1 MENQRI
7 QNVSLREAIELSL
20 VLLCTIT
27 IDKGT
32 FKLLYDV
39 ISSINL
45 HFPCENYVKLDL
57 DNLCDDESKTEFR
70 FYINGI
76 FQLKEVLRIKLAFI
90 F

>member
-7 QNVSLREAIELSL
+7 QNVSFREAIELSL

-27 IDKGT
+27 IDEGT

-45 HFPCENYVKLDL
+45 QFPCEHYLKLDL
-57 DNLCDDESKTEFR
+57 DNLSDNESKTEFR